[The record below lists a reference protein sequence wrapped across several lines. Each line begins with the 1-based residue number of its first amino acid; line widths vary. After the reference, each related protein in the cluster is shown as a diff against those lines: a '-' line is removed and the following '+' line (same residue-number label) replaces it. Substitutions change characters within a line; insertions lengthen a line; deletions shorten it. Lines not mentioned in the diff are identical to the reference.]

1 MQREKHRV
9 GAGNMLRTAFAGFV
23 VLLIVA
29 CARSNVQ
36 TVADYSG
43 PRLPYPNRVLV
54 YNFAVTPNEVTL
66 DQGVSA
72 RLQQQTSDVPLS
84 QQKLSTA
91 RQADEILTNAIVQQL
106 RAYGLPAERAYETR
120 PPRSGDVALV
130 QGQIVSIDEG
140 NRTRRTLVGL
150 GAGQSRFGVDSQ
162 VYYSA
167 GGAPPRFIEAFDA
180 DADSGRAPGMAETM
194 GIGGAAGRLGG
205 AAAMGGG
212 LHVLSEKRNA
222 GYADEAERVGKAL
235 AKRIAASFA
244 RQGWLDPHA
253 IQ

>member
-1 MQREKHRV
+1 
-9 GAGNMLRTAFAGFV
+9 
-23 VLLIVA
+23 
-29 CARSNVQ
+29 
-36 TVADYSG
+36 
-43 PRLPYPNRVLV
+43 VLV
-54 YNFAVTPNEVTL
+54 YNFAVTADQVML

-84 QQKLSTA
+84 EQRLSTA

-106 RAYGLPAERAYETR
+106 RAYGLPAERANDNR
-120 PPRSGDVALV
+120 PPRSGKIALV

-140 NRTRRTLVGL
+140 NRTRRTLIGL
-150 GAGQSRFGVDSQ
+150 GAGQSRFGVDAQ

-194 GIGGAAGRLGG
+194 GIGAAAGRLGAS
-205 AAAMGGG
+205 AAAGGG
-212 LHVLSEKRNA
+212 LHAFSERRKA
-222 GYADEAERVGKAL
+222 DYADEADRVGKAL

-244 RQGWLDPHA
+244 RQGWLDPYA
-253 IQ
+253 IQY